1 MGAVLFGGAVS
12 LFMTEIFCRFI
23 WHPFLEMRTEFME
36 HQPQLAAALK
46 ELTRI
51 TGIQLDL
58 STNTPEEEE
67 LALQQIHCLITAYK
81 EKYNKN
87 QFLLSLMTGAPPA
100 YDINE
105 RAGRLHIPT
114 EEKRVLFLLDA
125 PAGLDET
132 VLEILKHLFPSQT
145 KTYLVPVT
153 DTSLVI
159 LKPLRTSE
167 TEDDVLQSAHTI
179 VDTLNME
186 ALVSVQIAYS
196 RILHSLH
203 ELAAAFRE
211 TGLALKVGKLFTVG
225 QNIFAYNKLGIGRLI
240 YRLPKDLCED
250 FLFEVFGSE
259 IPETLDEEMMTVIDR
274 FLQNNLN
281 IAETARQL
289 HMHRNTLIYR
299 LEQVEKQTGLDL
311 RHFEDAMTFKIAA
324 MVLNYLHTERKSHY
338 E

>member
-1 MGAVLFGGAVS
+1 
-12 LFMTEIFCRFI
+12 
-23 WHPFLEMRTEFME
+23 ME
-36 HQPQLAAALK
+36 YQPQLLAALK

-51 TGIQLDL
+51 TGIELNFTAN
-58 STNTPEEEE
+58 SPEEEE
-67 LALQQIHCLITAYK
+67 LALNQIRCLITAYK

-87 QFLLSLMTGAPPA
+87 QFLLSLMTGPPAA

-105 RAGRLHIPT
+105 RAGRLHISAD
-114 EEKRVLFLLDA
+114 EKRVLYLLDA

-153 DTSLVI
+153 ETTLVI
-159 LKPLRTSE
+159 LKPLHAEE
-167 TEDDVLQSAHTI
+167 TEDDVLQAAHAI

-186 ALVSVQIAYS
+186 ALASVQIAYS
-196 RILHSLH
+196 SIFHTLH
-203 ELAAAFRE
+203 ELADAFRE
-211 TGLALKVGKLFTVG
+211 TGLAMKVGKLFTVG

-240 YRLPKDLCED
+240 YRLPKDLCKN
-250 FLFEVFGSE
+250 FLSEVFGAE
-259 IPETLDEEMMTVIDR
+259 IPDTLDEEMMTVIDR

-299 LEQVEKQTGLDL
+299 LEQVEKRTGLDL
-311 RHFEDAMTFKIAA
+311 RHFEDAMTFKIAT
-324 MVLNYLHTERKSHY
+324 MVLNYLHGF
-338 E
+338 